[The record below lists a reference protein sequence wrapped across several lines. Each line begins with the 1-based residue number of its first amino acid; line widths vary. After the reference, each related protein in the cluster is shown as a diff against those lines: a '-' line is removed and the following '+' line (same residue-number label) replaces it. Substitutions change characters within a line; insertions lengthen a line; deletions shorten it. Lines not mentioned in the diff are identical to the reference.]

1 MRSSKFWFLDISNVD
16 FAHSTHVTSHTSPHI
31 FPHIF
36 HRQGG
41 QAIARKQ
48 VQGTIRGS
56 KFWFLDISN
65 LDFTHKEEFQHPAP
79 LLHLTMFLRC
89 GGVNG

>member
-1 MRSSKFWFLDISNVD
+1 MQGTIRGLKLWSLDTSRSSY
-16 FAHSTHVTSHTSPHI
+16 TPSPT
-31 FPHIF
+31 PVPTL

-89 GGVNG
+89 GGVNM